1 MSPAVRNSWMPPEPV
16 SDYSAME
23 RIIDL
28 DQAAAKI
35 TERRHGWETVGLT
48 VGSVTWRDETAS
60 WPQPLQ
66 TDRSLV
72 IEPDSIGVRIT
83 NTVGIEAHITLYRG
97 GWADLDTLTGD
108 NVVCDAPQVAS
119 ADAFGTLLDVHVARF
134 LS

>member
-1 MSPAVRNSWMPPEPV
+1 
-16 SDYSAME
+16 ME

-28 DQAAAKI
+28 DRAAAKI

-83 NTVGIEAHITLYRG
+83 NAAGIEAHITLYRG

-108 NVVCDAPQVAS
+108 NVVCDAPQVTS

>member
-1 MSPAVRNSWMPPEPV
+1 
-16 SDYSAME
+16 ME

-35 TERRHGWETVGLT
+35 VERRHNWETAGLT
-48 VGSVTWRDETAS
+48 VGAVTWRDETSA
-60 WPQPLQ
+60 WPQPLE

-83 NTVGIEAHITLYRG
+83 NTEGIEVHITLYRG

-108 NVVCDAPQVAS
+108 NAVCDAPQVAS

-134 LS
+134 LT